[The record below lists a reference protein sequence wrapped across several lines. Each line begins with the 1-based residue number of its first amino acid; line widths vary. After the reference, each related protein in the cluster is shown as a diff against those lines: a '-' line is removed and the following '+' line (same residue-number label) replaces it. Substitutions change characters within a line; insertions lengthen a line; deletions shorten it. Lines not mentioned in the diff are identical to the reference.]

1 MFRIYVL
8 DAHNLP
14 ATLVGRVMMMMPDVD
29 YYAHKTPKLSVVGV
43 SVKPPVSKR

>member
-8 DAHNLP
+8 DVHDLP
-14 ATLVGRVMMMMPDVD
+14 ATHVGRVMMMMPEVD
-29 YYAHKTPKLSVVGV
+29 YYVHKTPKLSVVGV